1 MVWRG
6 VVMCCAVL
14 WWCGV
19 VWYGGDSDSG
29 VVLVMM
35 SDEVTVGVGQ
45 FFLKRYLDVVA
56 LCVMLRH
63 LPQNNYHTS

>member
-1 MVWRG
+1 ME
-6 VVMCCAVL
+6 
-14 WWCGV
+14 WCGV
-19 VWYGGDSDSG
+19 VIMWRGDDSDSG

-35 SDEVTVGVGQ
+35 SDEVTVGQ